1 MGASVA
7 VKGDRM
13 VHRSP
18 THISIVDLA
27 AQTITSVDP
36 QNGTHSVMTF
46 GDSNS

>member
-1 MGASVA
+1 
-7 VKGDRM
+7 M

-36 QNGTHSVMTF
+36 QKRTYSVMTF
-46 GDSNS
+46 DDSNS